1 MSEFAHRTYG
11 PDAVGVIGRR
21 AVASLRDAYVLESIH
36 PQGSNLRGL
45 VNALHIAFTIGHR
58 GFLK

>member
-21 AVASLRDAYVLESIH
+21 TVASLWDAYVVEPIH
-36 PQGSNLRGL
+36 PQGSNLCSL
-45 VNALHIAFTIGHR
+45 VNALHIALTLGYW
-58 GFLK
+58 